1 LPASRPT
8 NKAAIIGGICDRRE
22 ELLDTLRQGPEEV
35 LVQDEGK
42 KRVLPCRWELKT
54 IQAAIPWLQPY
65 SLSGVWRML
74 ERYRLKLRTARVQ
87 QYSPDPDYE
96 LKEAHLLACLRE
108 TAQNPE
114 RSVFLFLDEMGYY
127 RWPEE
132 TKVWTEAAPAQA
144 PQADRQQTKQQQWRL
159 IGVLNAL
166 SGQVD
171 YLDGYI
177 VGRAKVIDMYRQI
190 VNRYGWATQIYVA
203 QDNWSIH
210 KHDDVMTALATMPT
224 IKPVWLPTYAPWLN
238 PIEKLWRWLRQDVLK
253 MHRLA
258 DQWPILRQRVN
269 TFLNQFTDGSQ
280 DLLRYVGLAGEG
292 KFARAIRNASLPVL

>member
-8 NKAAIIGGICDRRE
+8 NKAAIIGGIFDRRE

-258 DQWPILRQRVN
+258 GQWPILRQRVN
-269 TFLNQFTDGSQ
+269 TFLDQFTDGSQ